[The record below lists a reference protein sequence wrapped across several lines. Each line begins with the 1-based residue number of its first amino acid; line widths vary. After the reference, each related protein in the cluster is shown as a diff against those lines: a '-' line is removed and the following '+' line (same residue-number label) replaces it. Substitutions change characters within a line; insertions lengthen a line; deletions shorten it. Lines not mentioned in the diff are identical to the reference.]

1 MVGLNIAITLA
12 GAKTLRFGAGIA
24 PGLISGT
31 MTDTAVVGVAQGA
44 IDGGAYQPPANVTA
58 GEVSANIAA
67 AYAITYLL
75 ALVAIIL
82 LVRFL
87 PARLGGGREGRRPH
101 GGGELRRRRR
111 PPAWGRQRRGPCA
124 KARAD
129 EAVGLSVRELSAR
142 ADVPVLQLLRGTDV
156 HLVRKRAIPD
166 GKRVPVPWL
175 QSPRRRPTGPPSR
188 GRCALGPTPFYL
200 ESAAHRPPGPEAMPL
215 V

>member
-1 MVGLNIAITLA
+1 MVGLNVAITLA

-87 PARLGGGREGRRPH
+87 PAVAARSVRPPSTLSPPLIDLRAQRLCRWCSNDLRTGGRTPRRGVRPGAVPGPRRSSTASERAAALAAPGNLVRWRANSNQATCRRTARTPADVLGRR
-101 GGGELRRRRR
+101 G
-111 PPAWGRQRRGPCA
+111 ATA
-124 KARAD
+124 
-129 EAVGLSVRELSAR
+129 
-142 ADVPVLQLLRGTDV
+142 
-156 HLVRKRAIPD
+156 
-166 GKRVPVPWL
+166 
-175 QSPRRRPTGPPSR
+175 SP
-188 GRCALGPTPFYL
+188 
-200 ESAAHRPPGPEAMPL
+200 
-215 V
+215 